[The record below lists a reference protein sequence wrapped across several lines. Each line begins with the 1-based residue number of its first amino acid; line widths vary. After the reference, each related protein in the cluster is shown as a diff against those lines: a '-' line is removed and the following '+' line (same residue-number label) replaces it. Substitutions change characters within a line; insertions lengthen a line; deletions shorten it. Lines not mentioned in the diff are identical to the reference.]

1 LDPTGSLF
9 ALESSSGVCAFCLE
23 VSRELPE
30 ALLSR
35 LNVIGVIRFTLV
47 KSLASELSKSEG
59 NETSSMDKVTPS
71 RT

>member
-1 LDPTGSLF
+1 
-9 ALESSSGVCAFCLE
+9 
-23 VSRELPE
+23 
-30 ALLSR
+30 
-35 LNVIGVIRFTLV
+35 VIGVIRFTLV